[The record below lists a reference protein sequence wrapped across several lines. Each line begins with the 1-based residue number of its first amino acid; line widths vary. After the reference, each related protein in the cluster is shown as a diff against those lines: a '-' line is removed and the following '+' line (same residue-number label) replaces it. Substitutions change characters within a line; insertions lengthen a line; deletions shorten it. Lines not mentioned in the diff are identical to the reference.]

1 MDLPLLVHTSGK
13 HWEKKITSE
22 HGQMDWENHLI
33 AWFNGLAVGAHLW
46 ETRREENHFIAWSIG
61 LAVVDAHLWETLTE
75 ENNFTSWLI
84 GLAVV
89 GAHLWETL
97 TEENQL
103 ILWSYCI
110 VEENVP
116 VYKGVHS

>member
-33 AWFNGLAVGAHLW
+33 AWFNGLAV
-46 ETRREENHFIAWSIG
+46 
-61 LAVVDAHLWETLTE
+61 VDAHLWETLTE
-75 ENNFTSWLI
+75 ENNFTAWLI

-89 GAHLWETL
+89 DAWETL
-97 TEENQL
+97 REENQL